1 MKIRPDEVELR
12 GEWRTVA
19 GTVEADETCRR
30 IEALTSTVL
39 HEMARDSSGWDALYV
54 DPEDGRYWE
63 LIYASSEWHGGGP
76 PILTCIS
83 KQEASEKYG
92 VGE

>member
-1 MKIRPDEVELR
+1 
-12 GEWRTVA
+12 
-19 GTVEADETCRR
+19 
-30 IEALTSTVL
+30 
-39 HEMARDSSGWDALYV
+39 MARDSSGWDALYV

-63 LIYASSEWHGGGP
+63 LIYASSEEHAGGP